1 MTWEKP
7 WGWPIWYSLKEVQ
20 KELEEKR
27 KRLNDKKSIFSLRWD
42 VKTNV
47 NSLIKQKK

>member
-1 MTWEKP
+1 MTWKKS

-27 KRLNDKKSIFSLRWD
+27 KNLEDKKSIFS
-42 VKTNV
+42 VKGDIKTIV
-47 NSLIKQKK
+47 NSLI